1 MNYNISLYVLY
12 FFNELMKAS
21 PPQATGENHTVTCAL
36 KNEGCDQAIKRACM
50 LVLLKKY
57 NTYKLIL

>member
-1 MNYNISLYVLY
+1 
-12 FFNELMKAS
+12 MKAS